1 MHFVFKIILRFYN
14 LVSPLF
20 CPDSRTND
28 SLGRY
33 TCADPKKIIGRGD
46 GNGYFS
52 IGVQRTEAYFCNF
65 YEVNS

>member
-33 TCADPKKIIGRGD
+33 TCADPNKKSLEGGMATDISVLGCGAPRHI
-46 GNGYFS
+46 FV
-52 IGVQRTEAYFCNF
+52 IFMK
-65 YEVNS
+65 